1 MDNTLKL
8 NKKDIIKFVILSVF
22 LTSMIVCGIIFY
34 PKIKEYISF
43 ENVRGFVEKNKFLSF
58 FVFILLQIFQVV
70 IFVIPGDVI
79 NATGGFVFN
88 IFIGFL
94 LSFIGVVL
102 GSIIAFYI
110 SRILGYNFVNKFVK
124 KEKLDKIVSFFESN
138 TGFISLFI
146 FCNLPFVPKDVL
158 MYGAGLTPLKAKKTL
173 FIYCVS
179 RIPGIIIWNSMGANI
194 YSRSILGIVITLCV
208 LLLFLMFIVLIKKKI
223 DGSRI
228 IKVKPSNN

>member
-1 MDNTLKL
+1 MDNTL
-8 NKKDIIKFVILSVF
+8 NKKDIIKFVILTVF

>member
-1 MDNTLKL
+1 MDNTL
-8 NKKDIIKFVILSVF
+8 NKKDIIKFIILSVF

-208 LLLFLMFIVLIKKKI
+208 LLLFLMFIVLIKNKI

>member
-1 MDNTLKL
+1 MDNTL

-173 FIYCVS
+173 FIYCIS

>member
-1 MDNTLKL
+1 MDNTL
-8 NKKDIIKFVILSVF
+8 NKKDIIKFVILTVF

-208 LLLFLMFIVLIKKKI
+208 LLLFLMFIILIKKKI

>member
-1 MDNTLKL
+1 MDNTL

-22 LTSMIVCGIIFY
+22 LVSMIICGIVFY

-43 ENVRGFVEKNKFLSF
+43 ENVRTFVEKNKFLSF
-58 FVFILLQIFQVV
+58 FVFILLQVLQVV
-70 IFVIPGDVI
+70 IFIIPGDVI

-110 SRILGYNFVNKFVK
+110 SRTLGYNFINKFVK

-138 TGFISLFI
+138 TGFVSLFI

-158 MYGAGLTPLKAKKTL
+158 MYGAGLTPLKARKTL
-173 FIYCVS
+173 FIYCIS

-194 YSRSILGIVITLCV
+194 YSRSILGIIITLCV
-208 LLLFLMFIVLIKKKI
+208 LLLFLMLIVLIKKKI

-228 IKVKPSNN
+228 IKVKPSN

>member
-1 MDNTLKL
+1 MDNTL